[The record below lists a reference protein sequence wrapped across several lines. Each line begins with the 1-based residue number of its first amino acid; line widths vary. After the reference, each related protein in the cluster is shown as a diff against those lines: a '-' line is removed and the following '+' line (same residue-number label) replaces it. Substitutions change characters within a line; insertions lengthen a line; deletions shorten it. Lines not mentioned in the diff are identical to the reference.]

1 MDANLHL
8 ENMIQIGLTDKE
20 IDLAMCDKEEIRYPA
35 SIMPHGTC
43 IVLHKHTRK
52 PIAVAANF
60 DDILNVKNEKDENFL
75 SILPESFWYDLER
88 HKKGYLG
95 RYLLKNNVVVD
106 IVANPKNHKL
116 IIDIERFDEKEV
128 FSNSIAAIDEINN
141 SVEKLGK
148 CKTEQSLIDCLVH
161 ELFNLTGY
169 DKVQYLIMHDDG
181 TLQTIAETQNNI

>member
-20 IDLAMCDKEEIRYPA
+20 IELAMCDKEEIRYPA

-75 SILPESFWYDLER
+75 WVLPESFWYDLER

-95 RYLLKNNVVVD
+95 RYLLKNIAMVQWQAD
-106 IVANPKNHKL
+106 IRNTQISFTVGDIPQMVYGDETRFSQMLLNYLNNALKHGAKEHIEIHTETIKNH
-116 IIDIERFDEKEV
+116 
-128 FSNSIAAIDEINN
+128 NN
-141 SVEKLGK
+141 GMGIKVSV
-148 CKTEQSLIDCLVH
+148 I
-161 ELFNLTGY
+161 
-169 DKVQYLIMHDDG
+169 DDG
-181 TLQTIAETQNNI
+181 D